1 MVKGTKRNNVHLYEW
16 VLGNGNRFNAF
27 HDHTYRLVTAG
38 EVIKARQGKISPG
51 AAQPQ
56 YLEVNFNTHKTSKIP
71 SRLLRNLKTRNML
84 KTREHMQRISDTHDK
99 SKSVVDELAGAYRSL
114 QEEKRHL
121 TAERKALE
129 EEIRR
134 EMSLVDSDTVSLP
147 LQEEYEK
154 LTEAFKGTFEVIDTF
169 RKTSEV
175 QAAEILEILRQRKT
189 GQTLQLD
196 MTGLVSDAS
205 TCSDMPEA
213 IQVCSGGS
221 QLQKLLLKI
230 QIHRMYQSL

>member
-1 MVKGTKRNNVHLYEW
+1 
-16 VLGNGNRFNAF
+16 
-27 HDHTYRLVTAG
+27 
-38 EVIKARQGKISPG
+38 
-51 AAQPQ
+51 
-56 YLEVNFNTHKTSKIP
+56 
-71 SRLLRNLKTRNML
+71 
-84 KTREHMQRISDTHDK
+84 MQRISDTHDK

-213 IQVCSGGS
+213 IQVCSGL
-221 QLQKLLLKI
+221 QLPKLLLKAI
-230 QIHRMYQSL
+230 FSASFSRISSVIFSVFGFYSGFCCFGFPYGHGMAKARLR